1 MLLIIVD
8 FIYAVIIYCNIRS
21 LNEHGLRCRIMVVSS
36 VSAVVSSP
44 DILVREGLLLKK
56 CVLTYILC

>member
-8 FIYAVIIYCNIRS
+8 FIYAVIRS
-21 LNEHGLRCRIMVVSS
+21 LSEHGLRCRIMVVSS